1 MPSLPTVAARA
12 AAVRRLRD
20 DPAASEGERASA
32 QTQLDRMEA
41 RHGPLD
47 APAAARLLPTDR
59 RTYGSSAL
67 ATLDLSSRE
76 IAALIKDEIRAARAP
91 LPRARQQDGTVAARH
106 PIRDAPKG
114 TRITVRHRQFTGNSA
129 IDIAVRGVPLD
140 WAVDG
145 LEEIGPGRTRRR
157 LSEPCAALVD
167 AVAAIA
173 GAYNWRGDDTLMQDY
188 VDVRFYSH
196 VNLYTACGEHLV
208 T

>member
-1 MPSLPTVAARA
+1 MFSLPAAARA

-20 DPAASEGERASA
+20 DPAATEGERASA
-32 QTQLDRMEA
+32 REQLSRMEA
-41 RHGPLD
+41 RYGPLD
-47 APAAARLLPTDR
+47 APAADRLAPNDR
-59 RTYGSSAL
+59 RTYGPSAL
-67 ATLDLSSRE
+67 ATLGLSSRE
-76 IAALIKDEIRAARAP
+76 IASLIKDEIKAARAP
-91 LPRARQQDGTVAARH
+91 LPRARRQDGPVAARD

-129 IDIAVRGVPLD
+129 IDVTIRGVPLD

-145 LEEIGPGRTRRR
+145 TEEVGPGRTRRR
-157 LSEPCAALVD
+157 LSEPCAGLVD
-167 AVAAIA
+167 ALAAISA
-173 GAYNWRGDDTLMQDY
+173 AYNWRGDDTLTQDY